1 MIRTISIGSSV
12 FIQGTFVRDLSD
24 GQIAVRVF
32 GGTYVGRPI
41 ESYKARET
49 ANS

>member
-1 MIRTISIGSSV
+1 MIRTILIGSSV

-32 GGTYVGRPI
+32 SGTYVGWPV
-41 ESYKARET
+41 ESYKAPAL
-49 ANS
+49 ANA